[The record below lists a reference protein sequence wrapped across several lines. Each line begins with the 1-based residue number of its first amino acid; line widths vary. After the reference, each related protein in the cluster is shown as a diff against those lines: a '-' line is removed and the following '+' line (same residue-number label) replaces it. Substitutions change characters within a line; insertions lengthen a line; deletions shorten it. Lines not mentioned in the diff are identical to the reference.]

1 MLALGASHSVHPYA
15 VAMTPAD
22 RWTPPSLDAVREV
35 TFSRNRRGL
44 DGYETGEVDDFIQQ
58 VAARMVRGEDLGP
71 LVHHARF
78 QIVRSGGYDAGQVDD
93 FLDRLVASSPPD
105 GEAPPAKQGWFRRLF
120 G

>member
-1 MLALGASHSVHPYA
+1 MLAPGASLSVHPYA
-15 VAMTPAD
+15 VAMTSAD
-22 RWTPPSLDAVREV
+22 RWTPPTLDAVREV

-58 VAARMVRGEDLGP
+58 VAERMVRGEDLGP